1 MPSASLD
8 WLALEDHIHSRMF
21 DEVRTYRQRQPEQ
34 NVYSAAFHAFYGET
48 GGVIYWPALSLGTE
62 AGLVEASAGSS
73 FSPDDLRWSPADWP
87 VKVDPSA
94 DDEAWAARVQQA
106 AVGGGDEEWEAVCD
120 RFLRTFA
127 LAAKDARR
135 MLISSDVVD
144 ETFLALAIDEE
155 WQLIPLSL
163 TPEQLHAQFPELAP

>member
-106 AVGGGDEEWEAVCD
+106 AVGDGDEEWEAVYD

-127 LAAKDARR
+127 LAAKDVRR
-135 MLISSDVVD
+135 MLISRDIVD
-144 ETFLALAIDEE
+144 EAFLALAMDEE
-155 WQLIPLSL
+155 GQLIPLSL
-163 TPEQLHAQFPELAP
+163 TAEQLRTHFPELAP